1 MLYVDEL
8 YIHIYPLPIRQ
19 YLIVIDDKRIP
30 TDHSD
35 SIVVGSYSW
44 KILLFLVSILNMLLY
59 IHFYTHYL
67 VFSYSITCWL
77 SVGTC
82 LQIQI
87 TEQMSESDENC
98 NNGITLD
105 YLQSFYSFS
114 HFSWTDALH
123 RYLNCNL
130 LTRNIISIF
139 HNSIASE

>member
-1 MLYVDEL
+1 MNYT
-8 YIHIYPLPIRQ
+8 YIFIHCQFDNTWLSSMIKGYLQTTQTPL
-19 YLIVIDDKRIP
+19 LLEVILGKC
-30 TDHSD
+30 
-35 SIVVGSYSW
+35 SY
-44 KILLFLVSILNMLLY
+44 FLSAFWICCDTY

>member
-1 MLYVDEL
+1 MNYT
-8 YIHIYPLPIRQ
+8 YIFIHCQFDNTWLSSMIKGYLQTTQTPL
-19 YLIVIDDKRIP
+19 LLEVILGK
-30 TDHSD
+30 
-35 SIVVGSYSW
+35 
-44 KILLFLVSILNMLLY
+44 KMLLFLVSILNMLWY

-114 HFSWTDALH
+114 HFSWTYALH